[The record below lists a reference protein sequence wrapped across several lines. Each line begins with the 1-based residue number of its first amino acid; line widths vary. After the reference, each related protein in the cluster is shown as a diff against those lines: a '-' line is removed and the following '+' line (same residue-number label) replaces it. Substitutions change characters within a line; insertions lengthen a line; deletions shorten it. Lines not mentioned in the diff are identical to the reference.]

1 MDVDVVTSIVNS
13 VGFPITVCVAL
24 FWTLR
29 QMGTKAI
36 EMLAEFK
43 DAINNNTNS
52 INVLI
57 IKLGEKQNVS
67 IDK

>member
-1 MDVDVVTSIVNS
+1 MDVDVATSIVNS
-13 VGFPITVCVAL
+13 VGFPIAVCGAL

-36 EMLAEFK
+36 EMLSEFK
-43 DAINNNTNS
+43 DAINKNTNS

-67 IDK
+67 VDK